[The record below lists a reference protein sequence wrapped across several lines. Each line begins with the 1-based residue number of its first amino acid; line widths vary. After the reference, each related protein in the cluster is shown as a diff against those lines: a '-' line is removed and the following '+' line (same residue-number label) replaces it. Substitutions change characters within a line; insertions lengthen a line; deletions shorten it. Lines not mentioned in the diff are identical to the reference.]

1 MIYHNLGKLET
12 SILKTL
18 LKKPGLFI
26 QKIAEQTRSDYKS
39 VHTAVKRLE
48 DKGYVEKAGTKLT
61 LKGRLEHTWRL
72 SQKGVAYLIATGQAS
87 LNDAA
92 QNYFDKEILQAAF
105 ELAPLVGEQAFEKI
119 VRKGFGLY
127 LLALNDK
134 QKILPKEALKYLVA
148 AFAGWLFTYG
158 QVELEPTVKANNR
171 FTEIYKRL
179 LQLKQKYLPP

>member
-12 SILKTL
+12 SILREL

-48 DKGYVEKAGTKLT
+48 EKGYVEKAGTKLT

-92 QNYFDKEILQAAF
+92 PYFDKEIVQTAF
-105 ELAPLVGEQAFEKI
+105 EIAPLVGEQSFEKI

-127 LLALNDK
+127 LLALNEN
-134 QKILPKEALKYLVA
+134 QKILPEEALKYLVA

-158 QVELEPTVKANNR
+158 QIELEPTVKADNR

-179 LQLKQKYLPP
+179 LQLKQKMLPP